1 LTKSKATKAAYARAW
16 SQRTGWGGA
25 YRKQNLE
32 ATLDKERRYR
42 AANRERYAELRRI
55 YERDVRK
62 PLIEAEKLRRGACLD
77 CGLVVTKDTLVIFD
91 FDHRDPS
98 IKRSGINR
106 TSTHYLAEEMAK
118 CDLRCANCHRLK
130 TSRMKEFG
138 PRKVPANPV
147 INNDT
152 LF

>member
-1 LTKSKATKAAYARAW
+1 MKKRRIRVRSPEKAA
-16 SQRTGWGGA
+16 G
-25 YRKQNLE
+25 
-32 ATLDKERRYR
+32 ERRYHE
-42 AANRERYAELRRI
+42 AHREQYAEYMRNYELR
-55 YERDVRK
+55 VRK

-77 CGLVVTKDTLVIFD
+77 CGLAVTPDTFVIFD

-98 IKRSGINR
+98 AKRSGVNR
-106 TSTHYLAEEMAK
+106 TAPYYLVAEMAK

-138 PRKVPANPV
+138 PRKVPLRPATDE
-147 INNDT
+147 DT